1 MKSALNNIMI
11 SLIFALGGV
20 IALLFNLMGNQ
31 DWILNWVGVLLAY
44 LSLAILIDLSNK
56 TVYYKIFPKIL
67 YRTLFISF
75 NAAVLG
81 IVVGI
86 TYQLVGKWNVTIMMY
101 YWLIILFLYLITIIT
116 LVSLISLNLNNQKNS
131 LIYKFIILLN
141 ISLTLGPVLYPLV
154 LTIIGNGM
162 SSSAGN

>member
-75 NAAVLG
+75 NTAVLG

-86 TYQLVGKWNVTIMMY
+86 TYQLLGKWNVTIMMY
-101 YWLIILFLYLITIIT
+101 YWLIILFLHLITIIT
-116 LVSLISLNLNNQKNS
+116 LVILILLNLNNQKNS
-131 LIYKFIILLN
+131 FLYKFIILLN
-141 ISLTLGPVLYPLV
+141 IFLTLGPVLYPLV

>member
-75 NAAVLG
+75 NTAVLG

-86 TYQLVGKWNVTIMMY
+86 TYQLLGKWNVTIMMY
-101 YWLIILFLYLITIIT
+101 YWLIILFLHLITIIT
-116 LVSLISLNLNNQKNS
+116 LVVLIFLNLNNQKKQFP
-131 LIYKFIILLN
+131 I
-141 ISLTLGPVLYPLV
+141 
-154 LTIIGNGM
+154 
-162 SSSAGN
+162 

>member
-75 NAAVLG
+75 NTAVLG

-86 TYQLVGKWNVTIMMY
+86 TYQLLGKWNVTIMMY
-101 YWLIILFLYLITIIT
+101 YWLIILFLHLITIIT
-116 LVSLISLNLNNQKNS
+116 LVILIFLNLNNKKNS
-131 LIYKFIILLN
+131 FLYKLFILLN
-141 ISLTLGPVLYPLV
+141 IFLTLGPVLYPLV

>member
-31 DWILNWVGVLLAY
+31 EWILNWVGVLLAY

-75 NAAVLG
+75 NTAVLG

-86 TYQLVGKWNVTIMMY
+86 TYQLLGKWNVTIMMY
-101 YWLIILFLYLITIIT
+101 YWLIILFLHIITIII
-116 LVSLISLNLNNQKNS
+116 LVVLIFSNLNNQKDS
-131 LIYKFIILLN
+131 FLYKFIILLN
-141 ISLTLGPVLYPLV
+141 IFLTVGPVLYPLV

>member
-75 NAAVLG
+75 NTAVLG

-86 TYQLVGKWNVTIMMY
+86 TYQLLGKWNVTIMMY
-101 YWLIILFLYLITIIT
+101 YWLIILFLHLITIIT
-116 LVSLISLNLNNQKNS
+116 LVILIFLTLNNQKNS
-131 LIYKFIILLN
+131 FLYKLFILLN
-141 ISLTLGPVLYPLV
+141 IFLTLGPVLYPLV

>member
-116 LVSLISLNLNNQKNS
+116 LVSLISLNLNNRKNS

>member
-75 NAAVLG
+75 NTAVLG

-86 TYQLVGKWNVTIMMY
+86 TYQLLGKWNVTIMMY
-101 YWLIILFLYLITIIT
+101 YWLIILFLHLITIIT
-116 LVSLISLNLNNQKNS
+116 LVLLIFLNLNNQKNS
-131 LIYKFIILLN
+131 FLCKFFILLN
-141 ISLTLGPVLYPLV
+141 IFLTLGPVLFPLV

>member
-101 YWLIILFLYLITIIT
+101 YWLIILFLHLITIIT
-116 LVSLISLNLNNQKNS
+116 LVSLIFLNLNNQKNS
-131 LIYKFIILLN
+131 FLYKFIILLN
-141 ISLTLGPVLYPLV
+141 IFLTLGPVLYPLV

>member
-56 TVYYKIFPKIL
+56 KVYYKIFPKIL

-86 TYQLVGKWNVTIMMY
+86 TYQLLGKWNATIMMY
-101 YWLIILFLYLITIIT
+101 YWLIILLLYLITIIT
-116 LVSLISLNLNNQKNS
+116 LVVLIFLDLNNQKNGF
-131 LIYKFIILLN
+131 LYKFIIILN
-141 ISLTLGPVLYPLV
+141 IFLTLGPVLYPLV

>member
-86 TYQLVGKWNVTIMMY
+86 TYQLLGKWNVTIMMY

-116 LVSLISLNLNNQKNS
+116 LVVLIFLNLNNKKNGF
-131 LIYKFIILLN
+131 LYKFIILLN
-141 ISLTLGPVLYPLV
+141 IFLTLGPVLYPLV

>member
-11 SLIFALGGV
+11 SLIFALGGA

-86 TYQLVGKWNVTIMMY
+86 TYQLLGKWNVTIMMY

-116 LVSLISLNLNNQKNS
+116 LVILIFLNLNNQKIS
-131 LIYKFIILLN
+131 FLYKFIILLN
-141 ISLTLGPVLYPLV
+141 IFLTLGPVLYPLV

>member
-11 SLIFALGGV
+11 SLIFALGGA

-101 YWLIILFLYLITIIT
+101 YWLIILFLHLITIIT
-116 LVSLISLNLNNQKNS
+116 LVSFIFLNLNNQKNS
-131 LIYKFIILLN
+131 FLYKFIILLN
-141 ISLTLGPVLYPLV
+141 IFLTLGPVLYPLL

>member
-75 NAAVLG
+75 NATVLG

-86 TYQLVGKWNVTIMMY
+86 TYQLLGKWN
-101 YWLIILFLYLITIIT
+101 
-116 LVSLISLNLNNQKNS
+116 
-131 LIYKFIILLN
+131 
-141 ISLTLGPVLYPLV
+141 
-154 LTIIGNGM
+154 
-162 SSSAGN
+162 

>member
-56 TVYYKIFPKIL
+56 AVYYKIFPKIL

-81 IVVGI
+81 IFVGI
-86 TYQLVGKWNVTIMMY
+86 TYQLLGKWNVTIMMY
-101 YWLIILFLYLITIIT
+101 YWLIILFLHLITIIT
-116 LVSLISLNLNNQKNS
+116 LVILIFLNLNNKKNS
-131 LIYKFIILLN
+131 FLYKFIILLN
-141 ISLTLGPVLYPLV
+141 IFLTLGPVLFPLV

>member
-11 SLIFALGGV
+11 SLIFALGGA

-101 YWLIILFLYLITIIT
+101 YWLIILFLHLITIIT
-116 LVSLISLNLNNQKNS
+116 LVSLIFLNLNNQKNS
-131 LIYKFIILLN
+131 FLYKFIILLN
-141 ISLTLGPVLYPLV
+141 IFLTLGPVLYPLL

>member
-75 NAAVLG
+75 NTAVLG

-86 TYQLVGKWNVTIMMY
+86 TYQLLGKWNVTIMMY
-101 YWLIILFLYLITIIT
+101 YWLIILFLHLITIIT
-116 LVSLISLNLNNQKNS
+116 LVVLIFLNLNNKKNS
-131 LIYKFIILLN
+131 FLYKFIILLN
-141 ISLTLGPVLYPLV
+141 IFLTLGPVLYPLV

>member
-75 NAAVLG
+75 NTAVLG

-86 TYQLVGKWNVTIMMY
+86 TYQLLGKWNVTIMMY
-101 YWLIILFLYLITIIT
+101 YWLIILFLHLITIIT
-116 LVSLISLNLNNQKNS
+116 LVLLIFLNLNNQKNS
-131 LIYKFIILLN
+131 FLYKFFILLN
-141 ISLTLGPVLYPLV
+141 IFLTLGPVLYPLV

>member
-56 TVYYKIFPKIL
+56 AVYYKIFPKIL

-75 NAAVLG
+75 NAAILG
-81 IVVGI
+81 IFVGI
-86 TYQLVGKWNVTIMMY
+86 TYQLLGKWNVTIMMY
-101 YWLIILFLYLITIIT
+101 YWLIILFLHLFTIIT
-116 LVSLISLNLNNQKNS
+116 LVILIFLNLNNKKNS
-131 LIYKFIILLN
+131 FLYKFIILLN
-141 ISLTLGPVLYPLV
+141 IFLTLGPVLFPLV

>member
-75 NAAVLG
+75 NTAVLG

-86 TYQLVGKWNVTIMMY
+86 TYQLLGKWNVTIMMY
-101 YWLIILFLYLITIIT
+101 YWLIILFLHIITIII
-116 LVSLISLNLNNQKNS
+116 LVVLIFSNLNNQKDS
-131 LIYKFIILLN
+131 FLYKFIILLN
-141 ISLTLGPVLYPLV
+141 IFLTLGPVLYPLV

>member
-81 IVVGI
+81 IFVGI
-86 TYQLVGKWNVTIMMY
+86 TYQLLGKWNVTIMMY
-101 YWLIILFLYLITIIT
+101 YWLIILFLHLNTIIT
-116 LVSLISLNLNNQKNS
+116 LVILIFLNLNNKKNS
-131 LIYKFIILLN
+131 FRYKFIILLN
-141 ISLTLGPVLYPLV
+141 IFLTLGPVLFPLV

-162 SSSAGN
+162 ISSAGN

>member
-86 TYQLVGKWNVTIMMY
+86 IYQLVGKWNVTIMMY

-116 LVSLISLNLNNQKNS
+116 LVSLISLNLNNRKNS

>member
-75 NAAVLG
+75 NTTVLG

-86 TYQLVGKWNVTIMMY
+86 TYQLLGKWNVTIMMY
-101 YWLIILFLYLITIIT
+101 YWLIILFLHLITIIT
-116 LVSLISLNLNNQKNS
+116 LVTLIFLNLNNQKNS
-131 LIYKFIILLN
+131 FLYKFIILLN
-141 ISLTLGPVLYPLV
+141 IFLTLGPVLYPLV

>member
-75 NAAVLG
+75 NTAVLG

-86 TYQLVGKWNVTIMMY
+86 TYQLLGKWNVTIMMY
-101 YWLIILFLYLITIIT
+101 YWLIILFLHLITIIT
-116 LVSLISLNLNNQKNS
+116 LVILIFLNLNNQKIVS
-131 LIYKFIILLN
+131 Y
-141 ISLTLGPVLYPLV
+141 ISFLYF
-154 LTIIGNGM
+154 
-162 SSSAGN
+162 

>member
-56 TVYYKIFPKIL
+56 IVYYKIFPKIL

-75 NAAVLG
+75 NTAVLG

-86 TYQLVGKWNVTIMMY
+86 TYQLLGKWNVTIMMY
-101 YWLIILFLYLITIIT
+101 YWLIILFLHLITIIT
-116 LVSLISLNLNNQKNS
+116 LVILIFLNLNNKKNS
-131 LIYKFIILLN
+131 FSYKFIILLN
-141 ISLTLGPVLYPLV
+141 IFLTLGPVLYPLV

>member
-75 NAAVLG
+75 NTAVLG

-86 TYQLVGKWNVTIMMY
+86 TYQLLGKWNVTIMMY
-101 YWLIILFLYLITIIT
+101 YWLIILFLHLITIIT
-116 LVSLISLNLNNQKNS
+116 LVILIFLNLNNQKNS
-131 LIYKFIILLN
+131 FLYKFFILLN
-141 ISLTLGPVLYPLV
+141 IFLTLGPVLYPLV

>member
-56 TVYYKIFPKIL
+56 KVYYKIFPKIL

-86 TYQLVGKWNVTIMMY
+86 TYQLLGKWNATIMMY
-101 YWLIILFLYLITIIT
+101 YWLIILLLYLITIIT
-116 LVSLISLNLNNQKNS
+116 LVVLIFLDLNNQKNDF
-131 LIYKFIILLN
+131 LYKFIIILN
-141 ISLTLGPVLYPLV
+141 IFLTLGPVLYPLV

>member
-75 NAAVLG
+75 NTAVLG

-86 TYQLVGKWNVTIMMY
+86 TYQLLGKWNVTIMMY
-101 YWLIILFLYLITIIT
+101 YWLIILFLHLITIIT
-116 LVSLISLNLNNQKNS
+116 LVILILLNLNNQKNS
-131 LIYKFIILLN
+131 FLYKLFILLN
-141 ISLTLGPVLYPLV
+141 IFLTLGPVLYPLV

>member
-20 IALLFNLMGNQ
+20 IALLFNLMGNH

-86 TYQLVGKWNVTIMMY
+86 TYQLLGKWNVTIMMY

-116 LVSLISLNLNNQKNS
+116 LVVLIFLNFNNKKNGF
-131 LIYKFIILLN
+131 LYKFIILLN
-141 ISLTLGPVLYPLV
+141 IFLTLGPVLYPLV

-162 SSSAGN
+162 NSSAGN

>member
-75 NAAVLG
+75 NTAVLG
-81 IVVGI
+81 IVIGI
-86 TYQLVGKWNVTIMMY
+86 TYQLLGKWNVTIMMY
-101 YWLIILFLYLITIIT
+101 YWLIILFLHLITIIT
-116 LVSLISLNLNNQKNS
+116 LVILIFLNLNNQKNS
-131 LIYKFIILLN
+131 FLYKFFILLN
-141 ISLTLGPVLYPLV
+141 IFLTLGPVLYPLV

>member
-44 LSLAILIDLSNK
+44 LSSAILIDLSNK

-75 NAAVLG
+75 NATVLG

-86 TYQLVGKWNVTIMMY
+86 TYQLLGKWNVTIMMY

-116 LVSLISLNLNNQKNS
+116 LVILIFLNLNNQKNS
-131 LIYKFIILLN
+131 FLYKFIILLN
-141 ISLTLGPVLYPLV
+141 IFLTLGPVLYPLV

>member
-75 NAAVLG
+75 NTAVLG

-86 TYQLVGKWNVTIMMY
+86 TYQLLGKWNVTIMMY
-101 YWLIILFLYLITIIT
+101 YWLIILFLHLITIIT
-116 LVSLISLNLNNQKNS
+116 LVILIFLNLNNQKDS
-131 LIYKFIILLN
+131 FLYKFFILLN
-141 ISLTLGPVLYPLV
+141 IFLTLGPVLYPLV

>member
-56 TVYYKIFPKIL
+56 TVYYKLFPKIL

-86 TYQLVGKWNVTIMMY
+86 TYQLLGKWNVTIMMY

-116 LVSLISLNLNNQKNS
+116 LVVLIFLNLNNKNNGF
-131 LIYKFIILLN
+131 LYKFIILLN
-141 ISLTLGPVLYPLV
+141 IFLTLGPLLYPLV